1 MSLEKIIQRIQR
13 DAQGEIDK
21 IKDNA
26 SATVNEIIKK
36 AEADA
41 EALKVS
47 LLEDAN
53 KEAEQ
58 HKQRIVSMAKLDLRK
73 ALLEE
78 KQNAIDAS
86 FHEAMDSLLK
96 MDHNKYRKMLTEM
109 IITNVVTGEE
119 EIILSKRDKGRL
131 GDNFVKEINRQL
143 SKQNKKGNLTISK
156 DTYEI
161 LGGFVLRRGSVELNS
176 SFESLFKSSRDDL
189 ESEVSKA
196 LFIEQ

>member
-78 KQNAIDAS
+78 KQNAIDAA

-109 IITNVVTGEE
+109 IIANVVTGEE